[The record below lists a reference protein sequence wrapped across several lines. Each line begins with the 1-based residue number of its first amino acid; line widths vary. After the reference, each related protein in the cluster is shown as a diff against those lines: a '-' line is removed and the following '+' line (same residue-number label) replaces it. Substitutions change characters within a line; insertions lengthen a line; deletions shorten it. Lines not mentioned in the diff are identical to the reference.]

1 MNIGVPNERRPSEFR
16 VGLTPP
22 GVRLLTELGHQI
34 YVERGAGE
42 GAGFSEDDYR
52 SSGAQMVYSGEEAY
66 GRADIVLKI
75 QRPLQEEMGW
85 VRQGQAI
92 LGFLH
97 LNSANRGEVQPL
109 LDRQVTAIAYERIQA
124 ADGSN
129 PVLRPFSQIGGWM
142 AAPLAARLL
151 QNNSGNRGVLLG
163 GVPGVPPAEVVI
175 IGAGTVGQN
184 AARAFQG
191 LGAQLT
197 ILDEDLSQ
205 LQAIEDRMP
214 CRPVTMLANPHTLA
228 TACSFA
234 DVVVGAVRRPGG
246 RTPILIPREM
256 LRRMKPGAL
265 IIDLSIDEGGI
276 AETSRPTSHM
286 DPTFVEEGVVH
297 CCIPNL
303 PSAVARTAC
312 YAFQSAAWPYLRR
325 MVSEGVEAVIDTDPG
340 VQNAA
345 MIKAGEPLHYR
356 PVPYLTESDG

>member
-1 MNIGVPNERRPSEFR
+1 MNIGIPRERRPSEFR

-22 GVRLLTELGHQI
+22 GVRLLNELGHHI
-34 YVERGAGE
+34 YLERGAGE

-52 SSGAQMVYSGEEAY
+52 SAGAEIVYSGEEAY
-66 GRADIVLKI
+66 GRADLVLKI
-75 QRPLQEEMGW
+75 QRPLRQELSWIRRE
-85 VRQGQAI
+85 QTI

-97 LNSANRGEVQPL
+97 LSSANRDEVEPL
-109 LDRQVTAIAYERIQA
+109 LDQRVTAIAYERVQS

-151 QNNSGNRGVLLG
+151 QNDSGNRGVLLG

-175 IGAGTVGQN
+175 IGAGVVGRN

-197 ILDEDLSQ
+197 ILDEDLGK
-205 LQAIEDRMP
+205 LQAVEERMT
-214 CRPVTMLANPHTLA
+214 CKPVTMLANPHTLA

-234 DVVVGAVRRPGG
+234 DVVVGAVRRPGA
-246 RTPILIPREM
+246 RAPMLITRQI

-265 IIDLSIDEGGI
+265 LIDLSIDEGGI

-286 DPTFVEEGVVH
+286 DPTFVEERVVH

-312 YAFQSAAWPYLRR
+312 HAFQGAAWPYIRR
-325 MVSEGVEAVIDTDPG
+325 MVTDGVEAVIQSDPG
-340 VQNAA
+340 VENAV
-345 MIKAGEPLHYR
+345 MVQAGEAVHYR
-356 PVPYLTESDG
+356 PIPYVTETNG